1 MPLITSIEPPIARLQ
16 LNAPQTLNALNLNM
30 AKSLSHA
37 IDECENNPNIKVVII
52 ESLVEKA
59 FSVGIDLKEFFTHN
73 TPEYRREFLET
84 WRSLHTFTK
93 PIIMAING
101 YAFGGG
107 LELALM
113 GDILIASETSVFSQ
127 PELSVGTIPGMGAT
141 QRLPRRIG
149 MANAAS
155 MVFTSM
161 KIDANTALNW
171 GLVSNV
177 VPASQLQQTVTGTAN
192 LIASKS
198 LPMLIKAKAALRM
211 AEEAPLHQGLNYEQE
226 LFLSTFD
233 LEDQKE
239 GFEAF
244 LQKRPPIF
252 KDC

>member
-1 MPLITSIEPPIARLQ
+1 MTLTTFIDPPTARLQ
-16 LNAPQTLNALNLNM
+16 LNAPHSLNALNLDM
-30 AKSLSHA
+30 GKTLQQALAEIES
-37 IDECENNPNIKVVII
+37 NPLIKVVII
-52 ESLVEKA
+52 ESLVKKA
-59 FSVGIDLKEFFTHN
+59 FSVGIDLKEFSTHN

-84 WRSLHTFTK
+84 WRSLHALTK
-93 PIIMAING
+93 PIIVAING

-113 GDILIASETSVFSQ
+113 GDILIASETAVFAQ

-161 KIDANTALNW
+161 KIDAATALNW

-177 VPASQLQQTVTGTAN
+177 VPADQLQQTVMDTAN

-198 LPMLIKAKAALRM
+198 LPMLIKVKAALRM
-211 AEEAPLHQGLNYEQE
+211 AEEAPLHQGLNYEEE
-226 LFLSTFD
+226 LFLSTFS

>member
-1 MPLITSIEPPIARLQ
+1 MPLITLIESSIARVQ
-16 LNAPQTLNALNLNM
+16 LNAPQTLNALNLDM
-30 AKSLSHA
+30 ATSLTQA
-37 IDECENNPNIKVVII
+37 LDKCEKDSRIKVVII

-59 FSVGIDLKEFFTHN
+59 FSVGIDLKEFSTHN
-73 TPEYRREFLET
+73 TSEYRREFLET
-84 WRSLHTFTK
+84 WRNLHAFTK

-107 LELALM
+107 LELVLM
-113 GDILIASETSVFSQ
+113 GDILIASETAVFAQ

-149 MANAAS
+149 IAKATDL
-155 MVFTSM
+155 VLTGR
-161 KIDANTALNW
+161 KIDATTALNW

-177 VPASQLQQTVTGTAN
+177 VPADQLQQTVTDTAN

-211 AEEAPLHQGLNYEQE
+211 AEEAPLHQGLNHEQA

-233 LEDQKE
+233 LDDQQE
-239 GFEAF
+239 GFQAF
-244 LQKRPPIF
+244 LQKRPPVF
-252 KDC
+252 KDR

>member
-1 MPLITSIEPPIARLQ
+1 MTLITFIEAPIARLQ
-16 LNAPQTLNALNLNM
+16 LNAPQTLNALNLGI
-30 AKSLSHA
+30 AKSLSQA
-37 IDECENNPNIKVVII
+37 LDECEKNPKIKVVII

-59 FSVGIDLKEFFTHN
+59 FSVGIDLKEFSTHN
-73 TPEYRREFLET
+73 TLEYRQEFLT
-84 WRSLHTFTK
+84 YMNRLFSFTK
-93 PIIMAING
+93 PVIAALNG
-101 YAFGGG
+101 YVFGGG

-113 GDILIASETSVFSQ
+113 ADILISADSAVFAQ

-149 MANAAS
+149 MANAAN
-155 MVFTSM
+155 MVFSSV
-161 KIDANTALNW
+161 KIDATCALRW

-177 VPASQLQQTVTGTAN
+177 VPADQLQKTVTGTAN

-211 AEEAPLHQGLNYEQE
+211 AEELPLNQGLNYEQN

-233 LEDQKE
+233 LADQQE
-239 GFEAF
+239 GFQAF

-252 KDC
+252 KDR